1 MQGLLIESRAEGSDR
16 WSKLR
21 LASYLLRGI
30 PGVPYP
36 PGPLFFVMFIND
48 LPDVVSPGSL
58 VALYA
63 DDCKTSRAIQRP
75 CDHESFQDDL
85 NNLVSW
91 SRLNHMSF
99 TAKKWKLMRITEK
112 RSPILAPLQLG
123 DTTLEVTA
131 EFSDL
136 GLLTN
141 HKLSWNSHIDKIFSK
156 PNKVLGLIKRN
167 CRNLKDVS
175 TLRTCIAPW
184 LGPSWNM
191 ALLFGHLPLPEILLS
206 WKKCN
211 LVPRSLF

>member
-1 MQGLLIESRAEGSDR
+1 MDAGYQVDAVFLDFSKAFDKVSHVILLQKLCNFGVSVHILNWCRDYLLNRDSDR

-141 HKLSWNSHIDKIFSK
+141 HKLS
-156 PNKVLGLIKRN
+156 
-167 CRNLKDVS
+167 
-175 TLRTCIAPW
+175 
-184 LGPSWNM
+184 
-191 ALLFGHLPLPEILLS
+191 
-206 WKKCN
+206 
-211 LVPRSLF
+211 